1 MFYVILGLGE
11 QKSIFRSICVH
22 FKIIFHTNLK
32 KIAFTEGTPR
42 LIKSF
47 PCAENFFLSLTDD
60 IFVICNLKVIKNQRN
75 TYHKMH
81 FDQKLL
87 TKVLGTY
94 LRLYPLNVG
103 GKIHY
108 TTNKAK
114 AINTDLLV
122 FIKLG
127 SCNILFLGTLKFWWH
142 FSFSDI
148 SFLVTFQFRW
158 YFSFGNI
165 YIWWH
170 FSFSENFSFDDI
182 SVLVTF

>member
-75 TYHKMH
+75 TYHKTH
-81 FDQKLL
+81 FDQKVFNKS
-87 TKVLGTY
+87 TRY
-94 LRLYPLNVG
+94 IFQAISPECG
-103 GKIHY
+103 GKNTLHY
-108 TTNKAK
+108 KQETRPRQSTP
-114 AINTDLLV
+114 
-122 FIKLG
+122 
-127 SCNILFLGTLKFWWH
+127 
-142 FSFSDI
+142 I
-148 SFLVTFQFRW
+148 SWSL
-158 YFSFGNI
+158 
-165 YIWWH
+165 
-170 FSFSENFSFDDI
+170 
-182 SVLVTF
+182 